1 MRLVVLARVPRGYS
15 FAQDRIVRGL
25 QEDGHDVVAVVAHQ
39 LPLKVAVREWIQKL
53 GWKIVVK
60 KAIAKFTDRRTRGAA
75 AAGAGASRPS
85 PPVAWVPSHRSP
97 ETTALVRSMAPDLLV
112 LRGCGIIDG
121 DLISVAKRGTINP
134 HYAELPEYRG
144 MDVTEWSALHGH
156 PCAVTVHWVV
166 PAVDAGAP
174 LISER
179 IVVDATDRL
188 GDLREKCA
196 SLAHLLIRRAVA
208 MIDAD
213 AALASPG
220 PVHGGKQYFTMHPEL
235 RKLAERRLT
244 KTTASRESSPTS
256 VEPLVD
262 AGAFS

>member
-1 MRLVVLARVPRGYS
+1 
-15 FAQDRIVRGL
+15 
-25 QEDGHDVVAVVAHQ
+25 
-39 LPLKVAVREWIQKL
+39 
-53 GWKIVVK
+53 
-60 KAIAKFTDRRTRGAA
+60 
-75 AAGAGASRPS
+75 
-85 PPVAWVPSHRSP
+85 
-97 ETTALVRSMAPDLLV
+97 MAPDLLV

-134 HYAELPEYRG
+134 HYAELPAYRG

-156 PCAVTVHWVV
+156 PCVVTVHWVV

-179 IVVDATDRL
+179 IVLETTDTL

-196 SLAHLLIRRAVA
+196 TLAHLLIRRAVA

-213 AALASPG
+213 ATLGSPG
-220 PVHGGKQYFTMHPEL
+220 AVHGGRQYFTMHPAL
-235 RKLAERRLT
+235 RKLAERRLAR
-244 KTTASRESSPTS
+244 TTVSQPEATSS
-256 VEPLVD
+256 VQPLVN